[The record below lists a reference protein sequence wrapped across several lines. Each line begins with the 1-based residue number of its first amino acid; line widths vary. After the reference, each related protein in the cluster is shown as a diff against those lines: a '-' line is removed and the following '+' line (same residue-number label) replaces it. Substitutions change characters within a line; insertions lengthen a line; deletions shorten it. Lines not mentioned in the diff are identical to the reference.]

1 VKYILPISKKEAKYL
16 EFLGFRYSDHKNY
29 YEADL
34 CHSANKR
41 HRKYYAAPK
50 VAVIRALK
58 AIRGE

>member
-1 VKYILPISKKEAKYL
+1 MLESK
-16 EFLGFRYSDHKNY
+16 GFRYSDHKNY

-41 HRKYYAAPK
+41 HRKYYAAVK
-50 VAVIRALK
+50 VDVLKALK